1 MSSPAVSAPWYA
13 IENVE
18 DVPSP
23 AILVYPD
30 RVGRNIDRMIAQAGD
45 VKRLRPHVKTHK
57 TAEVTRMMLDRGITK
72 VKAATLVEAEV
83 CARVGMPEV
92 LISFPQVGPN
102 VERLVKLTKAYPKTK
117 FSTLSDDAG
126 HVLHLST
133 AFAMAESKIEV
144 WLDLDVGQHR
154 SGIEPGQKA
163 LELYKLIHTS
173 PGTTVGGLHIYDGQV
188 RELELQARI
197 KQGEES
203 FAAAA
208 AFIQQIQAA
217 GLPMQPPACGGSPTF
232 PVHALHADRTLSPGT
247 SVFWDA
253 SYGGKFKD
261 MPFEFALILL
271 GRVVSKPGGNRVTL
285 DLGYKSV
292 SPDNHGVRLEL
303 LDVPDVTW
311 LGQWEEHLSIETP
324 AAANFSVGDP
334 VYAVPFHVCPT
345 VALHRQAYVVE
356 NGKVTG
362 TWQIAA
368 RDRFLT
374 GEK

>member
-1 MSSPAVSAPWYA
+1 MSAAPWYA
-13 IENVE
+13 VENVA
-18 DVPSP
+18 DIPSP

-30 RVGRNIDRMIAQAGD
+30 RVGRNIDRMVKQAGD
-45 VKRLRPHVKTHK
+45 VRRLRPHVKTHK

-83 CARVGMPEV
+83 CAQVGMPEV

-102 VERLVKLTKAYPKTK
+102 VERLVRLTKKYPKTK
-117 FSTLSDDAG
+117 FATLSDDAG

-133 AFAMAESKIEV
+133 AFAMAGSKIEV

-154 SGIEPGQKA
+154 SGIEPGPQA

-203 FAAAA
+203 FASAA
-208 AFIQQIQAA
+208 AFIKQIQAA

-292 SPDNHGVRLEL
+292 SPDNAGVRLEF
-303 LDVPDVTW
+303 LDVPDAKW

-324 AAANFSVGDP
+324 AAANLAVGDP
-334 VYAVPFHVCPT
+334 VYAVPYHVCPT
-345 VALHRQAYVVE
+345 VALHRETYVVE

-362 TWQIAA
+362 VWKIAA
-368 RDRFLT
+368 RDRFLSD
-374 GEK
+374 ER